1 MSRRTG
7 RRHLAAIAA
16 LSAAA
21 LILGACSPTPSS
33 STALSAEG
41 LTRATDGW
49 YGIPLSVDRDLPDVT
64 LLTTSDRPFT
74 LDDELLGTPTLLFFG
89 YSSCPDICPIHLA
102 SIASAMQQ
110 TRTRYDQLQVVF
122 VSVDPERDTPER
134 IDEFLSHFSDRM
146 IGLHGDLAVVEDA
159 LAQLDLPGPIVEGP
173 DPRGEGDLIGHPAQV
188 IGFDASGAA
197 RRVWPFGT
205 RRGDWVEDIPRI
217 VAEWSS

>member
-1 MSRRTG
+1 MG
-7 RRHLAAIAA
+7 RRSGHRHLVTLLTAA
-16 LSAAA
+16 LV
-21 LILGACSPTPSS
+21 LGACSAAPSS

-41 LTRATDGW
+41 LTRAADGW
-49 YGIPLSVDRDLPDVT
+49 FGIPLTVDRDLPDVT
-64 LLTTSDRPFT
+64 LRTTSDRPFR
-74 LDDELLGTPTLLFFG
+74 LDDELRGTPTLLFFG

-102 SIASAMQQ
+102 SIASAMEQ
-110 TRTRYDQLQVVF
+110 TRTRYDQVRVVF
-122 VSVDPERDTPER
+122 VSVDPARDTPER
-134 IDEFLSHFSDRM
+134 IDEFLGHFSERL
-146 IGLHGDLAVVEDA
+146 IGLHGDLAVVEEA

-205 RRGDWVEDIPRI
+205 RRADWVEDIPRI